1 MIMSILQESC
11 MTISVTLSI
20 LTTKWLLKACS
31 NVKITQK
38 HQSPKDCA
46 AKSAFIIQHLQ
57 FCDLNI
63 SSHLNK
69 LTPLYSPL
77 SSKKELKNIQFS
89 FFYQFMWPNVFH
101 CVQHYIVIIL
111 FTDYT
116 YTVILEMSKV

>member
-1 MIMSILQESC
+1 MYDHFCNIINFNNQM
-11 MTISVTLSI
+11 VTQSYN
-20 LTTKWLLKACS
+20 

-38 HQSPKDCA
+38 VLRTALLSL
-46 AKSAFIIQHLQ
+46 HLLFSIYS

-116 YTVILEMSKV
+116 YTVILEIFKVQVLTL